1 MKAQSFHKRIIKLE
15 EIEKHDSRESCWMAI
30 EGQVYDV
37 TGYIDQ
43 HPGGEHILKGCGRN
57 MTSSFQDKR
66 SRGIFDKK
74 AEKELQKYHIGT
86 FEE

>member
-1 MKAQSFHKRIIKLE
+1 MKAQTIHQRSISLD

-37 TGYIDQ
+37 TKYIDL

-57 MTSSFQDKR
+57 MTKSFKGKR
-66 SRGIFDKK
+66 ARGIFDEK